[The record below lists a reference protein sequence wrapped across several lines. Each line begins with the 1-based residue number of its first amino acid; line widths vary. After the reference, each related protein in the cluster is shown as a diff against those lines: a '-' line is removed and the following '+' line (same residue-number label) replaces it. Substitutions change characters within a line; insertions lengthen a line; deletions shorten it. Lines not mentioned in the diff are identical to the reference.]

1 MNTRNYILLSI
12 AAILVVILIF
22 LTLDGKFSLFQQSQE
37 SISNNISNS
46 FEDAPSRQKT
56 ISNVSDYIDY
66 NVTQFDRV
74 KCDNLP
80 NNIEKDRFPQLFCNQ
95 GDYYQRTKL
104 GAQVNAYVAAEDAI
118 LSRKLATDETDLK
131 LMGNDRDRLINRQY
145 AADYLEYA
153 KANPPPVSIDFFA
166 SIPTVAEPNSL
177 ANPTML
183 FPKDPGDFYGNYQI
197 DTAQFV
203 LLDGLKIHLDY
214 ALLTISDIDGKELIK
229 YQIDSLD
236 RINFNKMPTSTISI
250 KIGNT
255 YKSTINMT
263 DSLGNITD
271 KQKKVNLLNDLG
283 FNGSMVY
290 LFGNN
295 GIYRFYNYYKI
306 NMFKVTRLTQ
316 E

>member
-1 MNTRNYILLSI
+1 MNTRNSILLSI
-12 AAILVVILIF
+12 AAILIAILIF
-22 LTLDGKFSLFQQSQE
+22 LTLDGKFSFSN
-37 SISNNISNS
+37 STISNN

-56 ISNVSDYIDY
+56 ISDVSDYIDY
-66 NVTQFDRV
+66 NVAQFNKV

-80 NNIEKDRFPQLFCNQ
+80 NNIENDRFPQLFCTQ

-104 GAQVNAYVAAEDAI
+104 GSQANAYVAAEDAI
-118 LSRKLATDETDLK
+118 LSKKINMHESDLK
-131 LMGNDRDRLINRQY
+131 LMGTDKNMLINRQY
-145 AADYLEYA
+145 AADYLDYT
-153 KANPPPVSIDFFA
+153 KANPPPISIDFFA

-177 ANPTML
+177 ANPIML
-183 FPKDPGDFYGNYQI
+183 FPKDPGDFYGNYVI
-197 DTAQFV
+197 DIGQFV
-203 LLDGLKIHLDY
+203 LLDGLKIHLNY
-214 ALLTISDIDGKELIK
+214 SLLIISDTDGMELIK
-229 YQIDSLD
+229 YQLYSLNRID
-236 RINFNKMPTSTISI
+236 FNKMPTSTISI

-255 YKSTINMT
+255 YKSTTNMT

-271 KQKKVNLLNDLG
+271 KQKKANLLNDLG